1 MDKEKIYTTDY
12 YSAFKKKEILPFVTT
27 WMKHHTK
34 WTKSD
39 RERQILHGITYK
51 WNPKKKK
58 VKLIKMSCQGLGI
71 QQKQRLVKEYKF
83 LAIRR
88 LRYEDLMYKMVSR
101 VENNCIICWESWTCV
116 LTQKNFLKVNMWS
129 DRCVN

>member
-58 VKLIKMSCQGLGI
+58 GQTHKNELPGAGDTGETEAGKRI
-71 QQKQRLVKEYKF
+71 QIFSYKK
-83 LAIRR
+83 INRWGPN
-88 LRYEDLMYKMVSR
+88 V
-101 VENNCIICWESWTCV
+101 
-116 LTQKNFLKVNMWS
+116 
-129 DRCVN
+129 